1 MSNRETRATGEFRV
15 EKRADGEGRKI
26 VGYAAVF
33 NQEVD
38 IAGFFREMIKPGAFA
53 DAITRDDV
61 HALSNHDYDHVL
73 GRLKAGTLKMSEDSH
88 GLKVEIA
95 PPDTQD
101 ARDLITSME
110 RGDIDQM
117 SFGFSMMGGI
127 QEWDDTGDLPLRTI
141 VKVGELFDVS
151 VVPRGAYPTTEVG
164 LRSLEAEREKKRAET
179 EDAEKE
185 RKRRNFDAATFRRLK
200 KLRHELG
207 ELERSIAAKIRKLG

>member
-1 MSNRETRATGEFRV
+1 MPSSNRETRATGEFRV

-33 NQEVD
+33 NQETN

-53 DAITRDDV
+53 EAITRDDV

-73 GRLKAGTLKMSEDSH
+73 GRLKAGTLKMLEDDR
-88 GLKVEIA
+88 GLKVEVD

-101 ARDLITSME
+101 ARDLMTSME

-117 SFGFSMMGGI
+117 SFAFSMRGGKE
-127 QEWDDTGDLPLRTI
+127 EWDDTGDLPLRTI
-141 VKVGELFDVS
+141 IKVGELLDVS

-164 LRSLEAEREKKRAET
+164 LRSLEADREDKRKKEAEAA
-179 EDAEKE
+179 EAEKA
-185 RKRRNFDAATFRRLK
+185 RKRENFAAQVTRLK
-200 KLRHELG
+200 LAKKLDLRRRTTRG
-207 ELERSIAAKIRKLG
+207 A